1 MKIIA
6 FLCLALV
13 CVSSNVLTPR
23 NVEITPG
30 NAAQI
35 VEGLLAG
42 YFEGEFPVADCIKDG
57 EIIIEDLEKAVFY
70 LKQGMTLSNI
80 GEAFRFL
87 GDAAVKV
94 PHTIS
99 ECESCTGI
107 INDFKNIAIIFS
119 NPLIFLEKVGF
130 NIFWHFRDI
139 TSDISR
145 AKDDWDSENFFE
157 FGEFVGKVIA
167 MATRARLAGKYTSA
181 QDVSLIIEGVFL
193 GLFNEK
199 YPVQDCITNSDQ
211 IWNDIEK
218 VAFYLKQGLT
228 LSDIGEAFKYIG
240 DAMT

>member
-42 YFEGEFPVADCIKDG
+42 YFEGEFPIADCIKDG

-70 LKQGMTLSNI
+70 LKQGMSLSNI

-94 PHTIS
+94 PHTIQ

-139 TSDISR
+139 TNDISK
-145 AKDDWDSENFFE
+145 AKDDWNSENFFE

-167 MATRARLAGKYTSA
+167 MATRARLAGRYTSA

-199 YPVQDCITNSDQ
+199 YPVQDCITNADQ

-218 VAFYLKQGLT
+218 IAFYLKQGLT